1 MAVLPGAGHPALA
14 TNDVTSDPRVP
25 GPVREAGA
33 ATVREAGPAA
43 LPEPCVLLKVGEI
56 VLKGG
61 NRYHFERLLQ
71 QNIRRAVRDLG
82 VGVHLWNRNG
92 VMVLRLSSQHGSS
105 QHGSSQHGSGQHGR
119 PHGTDQHGTGSR
131 GPAAGPAAEAAMD
144 RVAGR
149 VSSVMGIARVCR
161 AARVAKDPEA
171 AIGTAVALA
180 AGRSGSFAVRARRRD
195 KRFPLTSAQLAR
207 EIGARVQRA
216 YGYPVNLSHPDLTI
230 VVEVDQREVFVY
242 TDGAPGQGGLPVG
255 MSGRALVLMSGGI
268 DSPVAAYRMM
278 RRGLRCDF
286 LHFSGMPLTGPESV
300 YKAYGLMYQLDR
312 FQCDSRMYVVAFG
325 KAQQRL
331 ASSGASRLQI
341 VAQRRLMLK
350 TGEVLARRLGAEALV
365 TGDSLGQ
372 VSSQTLANLT
382 ALDDAVSLPVLRPL
396 IGHDKIEIIDE
407 ARRIRT
413 LALSELPDQDCCTL
427 LTPRQVETRARI
439 DDLHRIEARLD
450 AGDLAE
456 ELAAIAQEYR
466 PDHR

>member
-1 MAVLPGAGHPALA
+1 MSAITMTGRLPP
-14 TNDVTSDPRVP
+14 DVSTSV
-25 GPVREAGA
+25 
-33 ATVREAGPAA
+33 
-43 LPEPCVLLKVGEI
+43 EPCVLLKVGEI

-61 NRYHFERLLQ
+61 NRQHFERLLQ
-71 QNIRRAVRDLG
+71 ANLRRALRDLG
-82 VGVHLWNRNG
+82 TGVRLWNRNG
-92 VMVLRLSSQHGSS
+92 VIVIRLADGHG
-105 QHGSSQHGSGQHGR
+105 H
-119 PHGTDQHGTGSR
+119 P
-131 GPAAGPAAEAAMD
+131 AGPAAEAAVGKIAD
-144 RVAGR
+144 RVR
-149 VSSVMGIARVCR
+149 DVMGIARVCR
-161 AARVAKDPEA
+161 AVRVPKDPGL
-171 AIGTAVALA
+171 AIATAVAMA
-180 AGRSGSFAVRARRRD
+180 AGHSGSFAVRARRRD
-195 KRFPLTSAQLAR
+195 KRFPVTSAQLAER
-207 EIGARVQRA
+207 IGSQVQQA
-216 YGYPVNLSHPDLTI
+216 YGYPVNLKHPDLTI
-230 VVEVDQREVFVY
+230 FVEVDHHEVFVY
-242 TDGAPGQGGLPVG
+242 TDGSAGQGGLPVG

-312 FQCDSRMYVVAFG
+312 FQCDSRLWVVAFG
-325 KAQQRL
+325 KTQQKL

-350 TGEVLARRLGAEALV
+350 TGEVLARRLGAAALV

-382 ALDDAVSLPVLRPL
+382 ALDDAVALPILRPL
-396 IGHDKIEIIDE
+396 IGLDKLEIMAE

-427 LTPRQVETRARI
+427 LTPRQVETQARI
-439 DDLHRIEARLD
+439 DDLRRLEARLD

-466 PDHR
+466 PDHS

>member
-1 MAVLPGAGHPALA
+1 MAVLPGAGHPAPA
-14 TNDVTSDPRVP
+14 TNDVTGDPRVP
-25 GPVREAGA
+25 GPARKAGA

-92 VMVLRLSSQHGSS
+92 VMVLRLSGQHGSS
-105 QHGSSQHGSGQHGR
+105 Q
-119 PHGTDQHGTGSR
+119 HGTDQHGTGSR

-207 EIGARVQRA
+207 EIGARVQQA